1 MFWLPKRTTPV
12 QRSGGSKLAD
22 IEFTA
27 WFGKLKLDADGEI
40 QDCDLFDNDPEKLA
54 ELVVQLQESSKE
66 NPQSVPLQRADL
78 RDAALECGF
87 VDLDEDY
94 DILLRDVCIRAAKSQ
109 ISQTD
114 TDDSRIIQAV
124 EALDDIDKNVN
135 ELSERL
141 FEWYG
146 RYFPELEMTGEE
158 LANFVSTYGSR
169 SNVPVDH
176 ELSEKASQSMG
187 AELMFADEELLR
199 SFARNIC
206 SLYDTRRYIEN
217 YINTSMGSVAP
228 NLCEIAGASIGARLM
243 SMAGSLEKLAAF
255 PSSTVQVI
263 GANRA
268 LFKHLRS
275 RAPSPKHG
283 IIFNNPVIKNAP
295 WWQRGKLARALAAKI
310 SLAARTDFY
319 SGELDSTIKEALDKK
334 LESIRQA
341 NPNPPERKPETKPQ
355 GKGGKRRSR
364 GRKKNKKSGGNN

>member
-1 MFWLPKRTTPV
+1 M
-12 QRSGGSKLAD
+12 
-22 IEFTA
+22 
-27 WFGKLKLDADGEI
+27 
-40 QDCDLFDNDPEKLA
+40 
-54 ELVVQLQESSKE
+54 
-66 NPQSVPLQRADL
+66 QSVPLQRPDI
-78 RDAALECGF
+78 REVALESGF
-87 VDLDEDY
+87 VELDEDY

-158 LANFVSTYGSR
+158 LARFISAYGSR
-169 SNVPVDH
+169 ANVPEEHD
-176 ELSEKASQSMG
+176 LSEKASTSMG
-187 AELMFADEELLR
+187 AELSFVDEELLR
-199 SFARNIC
+199 ALANNIC

-228 NLCEIAGASIGARLM
+228 NLCNITGASLGARLI
-243 SMAGSLEKLAAF
+243 SMAGSLQKLAAF

-283 IIFNNPVIKNAP
+283 IIFNNPIIKNAP
-295 WWQRGKLARALAAKI
+295 WWQRGKLARALASKI

-319 SGELDSTIKEALDKK
+319 SGELEPSIKEALEKK
-334 LESIRQA
+334 LEHIRNA
-341 NPNPPERKPETKPQ
+341 NPNPPKREPKPPSQ
-355 GKGGKRRSR
+355 GKGGKRTHR
-364 GRKKNKKSGGNN
+364 GKRKGGKH

>member
-1 MFWLPKRTTPV
+1 M
-12 QRSGGSKLAD
+12 
-22 IEFTA
+22 EFTA
-27 WFGKLKLDADGEI
+27 WFGKLKLGDAGELE
-40 QDCDLFDNDPEKLA
+40 DCSLFDKDPEKLA
-54 ELVVQLQESSKE
+54 GLVVELHGNVQD
-66 NPQSVPLQRADL
+66 VPLQRPDL
-78 RDAALECGF
+78 REVALESCF
-87 VDLDEDY
+87 VELDEDY
-94 DILLRDVCIRAAKSQ
+94 DVLLRDVCIRAAKSQ

-124 EALDDIDKNVN
+124 QALDDIDKNVN

-158 LANFVSTYGSR
+158 LARFISAYGSR
-169 SNVPVDH
+169 ANVPEGH
-176 ELSEKASQSMG
+176 ALSEKASQSMG
-187 AELMFADEELLR
+187 AELSFADEELLR
-199 SFARNIC
+199 ALANNIC

-228 NLCEIAGASIGARLM
+228 NLCNITGASIGARLI
-243 SMAGSLEKLAAF
+243 SMAGSLQKLAAF

-263 GANRA
+263 GASRA

-283 IIFNNPVIKNAP
+283 TIFNNPVIKNAP

-319 SGELDSTIKEALDKK
+319 SGELSPSIKEALDKK
-334 LESIRQA
+334 LDSIRQA
-341 NPNPPERKPETKPQ
+341 NPNPPKREPKAQPQ
-355 GKGGKRRSR
+355 GKGGKKTHR
-364 GRKKNKKSGGNN
+364 GKRKGGKR

>member
-1 MFWLPKRTTPV
+1 MAGFWLQRQTTPV
-12 QRSGGSKLAD
+12 LRSGGSELT
-22 IEFTA
+22 ITEFTA
-27 WFGKLKLDADGEI
+27 WFGKLKLDSQGEV
-40 QDCDLFDNDPEKLA
+40 QDCDLFDGNPEKLA
-54 ELVVQLQESSKE
+54 ELVVELQENS
-66 NPQSVPLQRADL
+66 QAVPLKRTDL
-78 RDAALECGF
+78 RDAAIECSF
-87 VDLDEDY
+87 VELDEDY
-94 DILLRDVCIRAAKSQ
+94 DVLLREVCIRAAKSQ
-109 ISQTD
+109 ISRTD
-114 TDDSRIIQAV
+114 SDDSRIIQAV

-158 LANFVSTYGSR
+158 LAGFVSAYGSR
-169 SNVPVDH
+169 TNIPEGH
-176 ELSEKASQSMG
+176 ELFEKASKSMG
-187 AELMFADEELLR
+187 AELSFADEELLR
-199 SFARNIC
+199 AFANNIC

-217 YINTSMGSVAP
+217 YINNSMGSVAP
-228 NLCEIAGASIGARLM
+228 NLCEIAGASLGARLM

-275 RAPSPKHG
+275 KAPSPKHG

-295 WWQRGKLARALAAKI
+295 WWQRGKLSRALASKI

-319 SGELDSTIKEALDKK
+319 SGELDQSIKDSLDKK

-341 NPNPPERKPETKPQ
+341 NPNPPKKKPH
-355 GKGGKRRSR
+355 GKGGKRKSGGKNRS
-364 GRKKNKKSGGNN
+364 KKSGGKR

>member
-1 MFWLPKRTTPV
+1 MT
-12 QRSGGSKLAD
+12 GM
-22 IEFTA
+22 EFTA
-27 WFGKLKLDADGEI
+27 WFGKIELDEDGEI
-40 QDCDLFDNDPEKLA
+40 RDCELFDKNPEKLA
-54 ELVVQLQESSKE
+54 ELVVELHDNVQA
-66 NPQSVPLQRADL
+66 VPLKRADL
-78 RDAALECGF
+78 REAALESGF

-146 RYFPELEMTGEE
+146 RYFPELDMTGEE
-158 LANFVSTYGSR
+158 LAVFVSAYGSR
-169 SNVPVDH
+169 ANVPDDH
-176 ELSEKASQSMG
+176 ELSQKASQSMG
-187 AELMFADEELLR
+187 AELLFSDEELLR
-199 SFARNIC
+199 AFAKNIC

-228 NLCEIAGASIGARLM
+228 NLCNITGASLGARLM
-243 SMAGSLEKLAAF
+243 SMAGSLQKLVAF

-275 RAPSPKHG
+275 KAPSPKHG
-283 IIFNNPVIKNAP
+283 IIFNNPAIKNAP
-295 WWQRGKLARALAAKI
+295 WWQRGKLARALASKI

-319 SGELDSTIKEALDKK
+319 SGELDPSIKEALEKK

-341 NPNPPERKPETKPQ
+341 NPNPPERKPEDKPQ
-355 GKGGKRRSR
+355 GKGGKGGKRKYR
-364 GRKKNKKSGGNN
+364 GKGKGKNTGGKR

>member
-1 MFWLPKRTTPV
+1 MV
-12 QRSGGSKLAD
+12 D
-22 IEFTA
+22 MEFTA
-27 WFGKLKLDADGEI
+27 WFGKIKLDSEGKIE
-40 QDCDLFDNDPEKLA
+40 DCDFFDKDPEKLA
-54 ELVVQLQESSKE
+54 KLVVELQDDV
-66 NPQSVPLQRADL
+66 QAVPLKRADL

-87 VDLDEDY
+87 VELDEEY

-124 EALDDIDKNVN
+124 QALDDIDKNVN

-146 RYFPELEMTGEE
+146 RYFPELDMTGEE
-158 LANFVSTYGSR
+158 LARFVSAYGSR
-169 SNVPVDH
+169 ANVPEEH
-176 ELSEKASQSMG
+176 RLSEKASQSMG
-187 AELMFADEELLR
+187 AELSFADEELLR
-199 SFARNIC
+199 AFANNIC

-228 NLCEIAGASIGARLM
+228 NLCNVTGASIGARLM
-243 SMAGSLEKLAAF
+243 SMAGSLQKLAAF

-263 GANRA
+263 GASRA

-275 RAPSPKHG
+275 KAPSPKHG

-295 WWQRGKLARALAAKI
+295 WWQRGKLARALASKI

-319 SGELDSTIKEALDKK
+319 SGELSPSIKEALDRK

-341 NPNPPERKPETKPQ
+341 NPNPPKREPQTKLQ
-355 GKGGKRRSR
+355 GKGGKKTHR
-364 GRKKNKKSGGNN
+364 GKRKGGKR

>member
-1 MFWLPKRTTPV
+1 MAGL
-12 QRSGGSKLAD
+12 
-22 IEFTA
+22 EFTA
-27 WFGKLKLDADGEI
+27 WFGKIELDEDGGI
-40 QDCDLFDNDPEKLA
+40 RDCEPFANDPEKLA
-54 ELVVQLQESSKE
+54 EMVVELQEMYHDNSL
-66 NPQSVPLQRADL
+66 SVPLNRPDL
-78 RDAALECGF
+78 RDAAMECGF
-87 VDLDEDY
+87 VELDEDY
-94 DILLRDVCIRAAKSQ
+94 DVLLRDVCIRAAKSQ
-109 ISQTD
+109 ISKTD

-124 EALDDIDKNVN
+124 EALDDIDRNVN

-158 LANFVSTYGSR
+158 LAIFVSAYGSR
-169 SNVPVDH
+169 ANVPDDH
-176 ELSEKASQSMG
+176 ELSQRASQSMG
-187 AELMFADEELLR
+187 AELLFADEELLR
-199 SFARNIC
+199 AFAKNIC

-228 NLCEIAGASIGARLM
+228 NLCDIAGASIGARLM

-319 SGELDSTIKEALDKK
+319 SGELDPSIREALDRK
-334 LESIRQA
+334 LESVRKA
-341 NPNPPERKPETKPQ
+341 NPNPPERKPEAKPK
-355 GKGGKRRSR
+355 GRGGKRNKGR
-364 GRKKNKKSGGNN
+364 GRGKGKKSGGKN

>member
-1 MFWLPKRTTPV
+1 MTNP
-12 QRSGGSKLAD
+12 
-22 IEFTA
+22 EFTT
-27 WFGKLKLDADGEI
+27 WFGKLRLDVEGGLAD
-40 QDCDLFDNDPEKLA
+40 CSLFDKDAKMLA
-54 ELVVQLQESSKE
+54 AVVTRLQE
-66 NPQSVPLQRADL
+66 NVQPVPLKRPDL
-78 RDAALECGF
+78 REAAIECGF
-87 VDLDEDY
+87 VELDEDY
-94 DILLRDVCIRAAKSQ
+94 DILLRDVCIKAAKSQ
-109 ISQTD
+109 ISRTD
-114 TDDSRIIQAV
+114 TDDARIIQAV

-158 LANFVSTYGSR
+158 LAGFVAAYGSR
-169 SNVPVDH
+169 ANLPNEH
-176 ELSEKASQSMG
+176 ELFEKASASMG
-187 AELMFADEELLR
+187 SELSVADEELLR
-199 SFARNIC
+199 AFANNIC

-228 NLCEIAGASIGARLM
+228 NLCNIAGAPLGARLM
-243 SMAGSLEKLAAF
+243 SMAGSLQKLAAF

-263 GANRA
+263 GASRA

-283 IIFNNPVIKNAP
+283 IIFNHPVIRNAP

-319 SGELDSTIKEALDKK
+319 SGDMEQSIAESLERK

-341 NPNPPERKPETKPQ
+341 NPVAPKKEPRPKTHSREKGGQRKQ
-355 GKGGKRRSR
+355 GGRNRKKGGKR
-364 GRKKNKKSGGNN
+364 

>member
-1 MFWLPKRTTPV
+1 
-12 QRSGGSKLAD
+12 
-22 IEFTA
+22 
-27 WFGKLKLDADGEI
+27 
-40 QDCDLFDNDPEKLA
+40 
-54 ELVVQLQESSKE
+54 
-66 NPQSVPLQRADL
+66 
-78 RDAALECGF
+78 
-87 VDLDEDY
+87 
-94 DILLRDVCIRAAKSQ
+94 
-109 ISQTD
+109 
-114 TDDSRIIQAV
+114 
-124 EALDDIDKNVN
+124 
-135 ELSERL
+135 
-141 FEWYG
+141 
-146 RYFPELEMTGEE
+146 MTGEE

-169 SNVPVDH
+169 INVPEDH
-176 ELSEKASQSMG
+176 EMSEKASQSMG
-187 AELMFADEELLR
+187 AELLFADEELLR
-199 SFARNIC
+199 TFANNIC

-228 NLCEIAGASIGARLM
+228 NLCEIAGASLGARLM

-319 SGELDSTIKEALDKK
+319 SGELDSTIKEVLDKK
-334 LESIRQA
+334 LEHIRQT
-341 NPNPPERKPETKPQ
+341 NPNPPERKPEAKPQ
-355 GKGGKRRSR
+355 VKGGKRRSR

>member
-1 MFWLPKRTTPV
+1 M
-12 QRSGGSKLAD
+12 
-22 IEFTA
+22 
-27 WFGKLKLDADGEI
+27 
-40 QDCDLFDNDPEKLA
+40 
-54 ELVVQLQESSKE
+54 
-66 NPQSVPLQRADL
+66 
-78 RDAALECGF
+78 
-87 VDLDEDY
+87 
-94 DILLRDVCIRAAKSQ
+94 CIRAAKSQ

-158 LANFVSTYGSR
+158 LARFISAYGSR
-169 SNVPVDH
+169 ANVPQEH
-176 ELSEKASQSMG
+176 ELSEKASTSMG
-187 AELMFADEELLR
+187 AELSFVDEELLR
-199 SFARNIC
+199 ALANNIC

-228 NLCEIAGASIGARLM
+228 NLCNITGASLGARLI
-243 SMAGSLEKLAAF
+243 SMAGSLQKLAAF

-283 IIFNNPVIKNAP
+283 IIFNNPAIKNAP
-295 WWQRGKLARALAAKI
+295 WWQRGKLARALASKI

-319 SGELDSTIKEALDKK
+319 SGELEPSIKEALEKK
-334 LESIRQA
+334 LEYIRNA
-341 NPNPPERKPETKPQ
+341 NPNPPKREPKPQSQ
-355 GKGGKRRSR
+355 GKGGKRTHR
-364 GRKKNKKSGGNN
+364 GKRKGGKR

>member
-1 MFWLPKRTTPV
+1 M
-12 QRSGGSKLAD
+12 
-22 IEFTA
+22 
-27 WFGKLKLDADGEI
+27 
-40 QDCDLFDNDPEKLA
+40 
-54 ELVVQLQESSKE
+54 
-66 NPQSVPLQRADL
+66 
-78 RDAALECGF
+78 
-87 VDLDEDY
+87 
-94 DILLRDVCIRAAKSQ
+94 
-109 ISQTD
+109 
-114 TDDSRIIQAV
+114 
-124 EALDDIDKNVN
+124 
-135 ELSERL
+135 

-169 SNVPVDH
+169 INVPEDH
-176 ELSEKASQSMG
+176 EMSEKASQSMG
-187 AELMFADEELLR
+187 AELLFADEELLR
-199 SFARNIC
+199 TFANNIC

-228 NLCEIAGASIGARLM
+228 NLCEIAGASLGARLM

-319 SGELDSTIKEALDKK
+319 SGELDSTIKEVLDKK
-334 LESIRQA
+334 LEHIRQT
-341 NPNPPERKPETKPQ
+341 NPNPPERKPEAKPQ
-355 GKGGKRRSR
+355 VKGGKRRSR

>member
-1 MFWLPKRTTPV
+1 MSAT
-12 QRSGGSKLAD
+12 
-22 IEFTA
+22 EFTA
-27 WFGKLKLDADGEI
+27 WFGKLKLNGSGEI
-40 QDCDLFDNDPEKLA
+40 EDCDLFEKNPEKLA
-54 ELVVQLQESSKE
+54 EIVLEIQE
-66 NPQSVPLQRADL
+66 NPLPAPLSRMDI
-78 RDAALECGF
+78 RNAAMECGF
-87 VDLDEDY
+87 VELDEEY

-109 ISQTD
+109 ISRTD

-158 LANFVSTYGSR
+158 LAGFVSAYGSR
-169 SNVPVDH
+169 ANVPEGH
-176 ELSEKASQSMG
+176 YLYEKASQSMG
-187 AELMFADEELLR
+187 AELSFADEELLR
-199 SFARNIC
+199 AFANNIC
-206 SLYDTRRYIEN
+206 SLYDTRRYVEN
-217 YINTSMGSVAP
+217 YINTSMDSVAP
-228 NLCEIAGASIGARLM
+228 NLCSITGASIGARLM

-319 SGELDSTIKEALDKK
+319 SGEPDPSIKEALDKK

-341 NPNPPERKPETKPQ
+341 NPNPPEKKPEVKPQ
-355 GKGGKRRSR
+355 VRGGKRKGR
-364 GRKKNKKSGGNN
+364 GRGKGKQAGGKN

>member
-1 MFWLPKRTTPV
+1 M
-12 QRSGGSKLAD
+12 QRSGGSDLSD

-27 WFGKLKLDADGEI
+27 WFGKLKLDANGGIE
-40 QDCDLFDNDPEKLA
+40 DCELFDKKPEKLA
-54 ELVVQLQESSKE
+54 ELVAELQE
-66 NPQSVPLQRADL
+66 NPQAVPLQRTDL
-78 RDAALECGF
+78 REAALECGF
-87 VDLDEDY
+87 VELDEEY

-124 EALDDIDKNVN
+124 EALDDIDRNVN

-146 RYFPELEMTGEE
+146 RYFPELEKTGEE
-158 LANFVSTYGSR
+158 LARFISAYGSR
-169 SNVPVDH
+169 ANVPDEH

-187 AELMFADEELLR
+187 AELLYADEELLR
-199 SFARNIC
+199 AFANNIC

-263 GANRA
+263 GASRA

-283 IIFNNPVIKNAP
+283 IIYNNPVIKNAP

-319 SGELDSTIKEALDKK
+319 SGELDPSIKEALDKK

-341 NPNPPERKPETKPQ
+341 NPNPPEKKPEAKPQ
-355 GKGGKRRSR
+355 AKGGKRKSR
-364 GRKKNKKSGGNN
+364 GRKKGKPTGGRN

>member
-1 MFWLPKRTTPV
+1 MTGT
-12 QRSGGSKLAD
+12 
-22 IEFTA
+22 EFTA
-27 WFGKLKLDADGEI
+27 WFGKLKLDANGEI
-40 QDCDLFDNDPEKLA
+40 EDCDLFDKDPEKLA
-54 ELVVQLQESSKE
+54 EIVVELQN

-87 VDLDEDY
+87 VELDEDY

-146 RYFPELEMTGEE
+146 RYFPELEMTGEG
-158 LANFVSTYGSR
+158 LANFVSAYGSR
-169 SNVPVDH
+169 TNVPEDH
-176 ELSEKASQSMG
+176 AMSEKASQSMG
-187 AELMFADEELLR
+187 AELLFADEELLR
-199 SFARNIC
+199 TFANNIC

-228 NLCEIAGASIGARLM
+228 NLCEVAGASLGARLM

-319 SGELDSTIKEALDKK
+319 SGELDPTIKEALDKK

-341 NPNPPERKPETKPQ
+341 NPNPPEKKPEAKPQ
-355 GKGGKRRSR
+355 KRGGKRKSR

>member
-1 MFWLPKRTTPV
+1 MTDT
-12 QRSGGSKLAD
+12 
-22 IEFTA
+22 EFTA
-27 WFGKLKLDADGEI
+27 WFGKLNLDSNGELE
-40 QDCDLFDNDPEKLA
+40 DCELFDKSPEKLA
-54 ELVVQLQESSKE
+54 ELVVELQEMSQANSSL
-66 NPQSVPLQRADL
+66 VPLQRPDL

-87 VDLDEDY
+87 VELDEDY

-146 RYFPELEMTGEE
+146 RYFPELDMTGEE
-158 LANFVSTYGSR
+158 LAKFVSAYGSR
-169 SNVPVDH
+169 ANVPDDH
-176 ELSEKASQSMG
+176 ELSSKASQSMG
-187 AELMFADEELLR
+187 AELLYADEEILR
-199 SFARNIC
+199 SFAKNIC
-206 SLYDTRRYIEN
+206 SLYDTRRYLEN

-228 NLCEIAGASIGARLM
+228 NLCDIAGASIGARLM

-263 GANRA
+263 GASRA

-283 IIFNNPVIKNAP
+283 IIFNNPIIKNAP

-310 SLAARTDFY
+310 SLAARNDFY
-319 SGELDSTIKEALDKK
+319 SGDPDPSIREALEKK

-341 NPNPPERKPETKPQ
+341 NPNPPERKPEAKPQ
-355 GKGGKRRSR
+355 GRGGKRNKGR
-364 GRKKNKKSGGNN
+364 GRKKGKKTGGKY